1 MANDLFVTW
10 DQYHRLIEKLA
21 LKVHDSGWQFN
32 QIVCIARGGL
42 RVGDQ
47 LSRIFDLPLAIM
59 STSMYREGGGTV
71 RGQLLMSEHLT
82 MTSAKLGES
91 ILLVD
96 DMVDSGHTMEIVN
109 RELPQRYPHIAEMRT
124 GVIWHKACSVY
135 TPDYVVDYLPDNPWI
150 HQPFEKYDN
159 LRPAKLSRDPA

>member
-1 MANDLFVTW
+1 MSTDLYVNW
-10 DQYHRLIEKLA
+10 EDYHRLIEKLA

-82 MTSAKLGES
+82 MTSAKLGDRV
-91 ILLVD
+91 LLVD
-96 DMVDSGHTMEIVN
+96 DMVDSGHTMEIVR
-109 RELPQRYPHIAEMRT
+109 RELPQRYPHVTELRT
-124 GVIWHKACSVY
+124 GVLWQKAVSVY
-135 TPDYVVDYLPDNPWI
+135 TPNYVVDFLPANPWI
-150 HQPFEKYDN
+150 HQPFEKYDGM
-159 LRPAKLSRDPA
+159 RPTAIPR

>member
-1 MANDLFVTW
+1 MAKDLFVSW
-10 DQYHRLIEKLA
+10 DEYHRLIERLA
-21 LKVHDSGWQFN
+21 LAVHDSGWQFN

-59 STSMYREGGGTV
+59 STSMYREGGGMV

-82 MTSAKLGES
+82 MTSAKLGDR

-96 DMVDSGHTMEIVN
+96 DMVDSGHTMEVVI
-109 RELPQRYPHIAEMRT
+109 RELPERYPHIAELKT
-124 GVIWHKACSVY
+124 GVLWHKACSVY
-135 TPDYVVDYLPDNPWI
+135 KPDYAIDYLPDNPWI
-150 HQPFEKYDN
+150 HQPFEKYDAM
-159 LRPAKLSRDPA
+159 RPNAVPRE

>member
-1 MANDLFVTW
+1 MANDLYVSW
-10 DQYHRLIEKLA
+10 DEYHRLIERLA
-21 LKVHDSGWQFN
+21 LAVHDSGWQFN

-59 STSMYREGGGTV
+59 STSMYREGGGMV

-82 MTSAKLGES
+82 MTSAKLGDR

-96 DMVDSGHTMEIVN
+96 DMVDSGHTMEVVI
-109 RELPQRYPHIAEMRT
+109 RELPTRYPHVAELKT
-124 GVIWHKACSVY
+124 GVLWHKACSVY
-135 TPDYVVDYLPDNPWI
+135 KPDFAIDYLPDNPWI
-150 HQPFEKYDN
+150 HQPFEKYDAM
-159 LRPAKLSRDPA
+159 RATMIPR

>member
-10 DQYHRLIEKLA
+10 EDYHRLIEKLA
-21 LKVHDSGWQFN
+21 LRVHDSGWQFN

-82 MTSAKLGES
+82 MTSAKLGDRV
-91 ILLVD
+91 LLVD
-96 DMVDSGHTMEIVN
+96 DMVDSGHTMEIVR
-109 RELPQRYPHIAEMRT
+109 REMPERFPHISELRT
-124 GVIWHKACSVY
+124 GVVWQKACSIY
-135 TPDYVVDYLPDNPWI
+135 TPDYVVDFLADNPWI
-150 HQPFEKYDN
+150 HQPFERYDT
-159 LRPAKLSRDPA
+159 LRATQIPRD

>member
-1 MANDLFVTW
+1 MAKDLFVSW
-10 DQYHRLIEKLA
+10 DEYHRLIERLA
-21 LKVHDSGWQFN
+21 LAVHDSGWQFN

-59 STSMYREGGGTV
+59 STSMYREGGGMV

-82 MTSAKLGES
+82 MTSAKLGDR

-96 DMVDSGHTMEIVN
+96 DMVDSGHTMEVVI
-109 RELPQRYPHIAEMRT
+109 RELPTRYPHVIELKT
-124 GVIWHKACSVY
+124 GVLWHKACSVY
-135 TPDYVVDYLPDNPWI
+135 KPDFAIDYLPDNPWI
-150 HQPFEKYDN
+150 HQPFEKYDAMRAN
-159 LRPAKLSRDPA
+159 MIAR